1 MDTLAKYPLTLEV
14 DKTLEVRTTMA
25 QLMELVEGR
34 QMEGSVKSISNHP
47 RGSSPYIKKKTIVSR
62 DRTIFFDLLSRL
74 HLRSDQE
81 YTLIYLLVLALGA
94 LTNDWL
100 LVLETWS
107 HILALYDRVRLSFFV
122 TVVRYRPGTR

>member
-1 MDTLAKYPLTLEV
+1 MKGLVNRFRITLADPLL
-14 DKTLEVRTTMA
+14 
-25 QLMELVEGR
+25 
-34 QMEGSVKSISNHP
+34 I
-47 RGSSPYIKKKTIVSR
+47 KTIVSR

-94 LTNDWL
+94 LTDDWL